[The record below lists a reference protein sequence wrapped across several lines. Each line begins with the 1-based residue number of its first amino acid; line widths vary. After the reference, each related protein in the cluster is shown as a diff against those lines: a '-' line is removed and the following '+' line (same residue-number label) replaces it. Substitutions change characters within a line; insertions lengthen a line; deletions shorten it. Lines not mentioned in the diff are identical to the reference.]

1 MDMLSGHVA
10 TQSGM
15 AVGAVGGQASVV
27 PQVGVT
33 QQVQASTPSSVGVPD
48 SQVLFTQEQVNSIVG
63 GRVNPLNQRVSDLT
77 AQLAQS
83 QQVANSYLNELNGYK
98 QREMARSAGVPEMF
112 INYAVFEASKLA
124 VDGKEFSAA
133 LNEFVQA
140 NSQLFVNPQ
149 TVGQQVAKAPAQGV
163 MQNAAQP
170 NQAMQM
176 ATPAGQQVQFS
187 MVGKVAGQGTQ
198 SVPAASPVGMQ
209 LGVSQPQMV
218 QQVQAPAQLGSS
230 GVVGVGGSVT
240 DVNLVDSAVT
250 ALLTKKGV
258 VKKIGG

>member
-1 MDMLSGHVA
+1 MDMLSG
-10 TQSGM
+10 QMSGQ
-15 AVGAVGGQASVV
+15 VGQVGVGTVGVQMQAN
-27 PQVGVT
+27 PQVGA
-33 QQVQASTPSSVGVPD
+33 QQSVAGVAPAVVGSQN

-83 QQVANSYLNELNGYK
+83 QQVANSYLNELNSYK
-98 QREMARSAGVPEMF
+98 QREMARSAGVPETF
-112 INYAVFEASKLA
+112 INFAVFEASKLA
-124 VDGKEFSAA
+124 VDGKEFSTA

-140 NSQLFVNPQ
+140 NSQLFGNPQ

-176 ATPAGQQVQFS
+176 TTPAGQQVQFS

-209 LGVSQPQMV
+209 LGVGQPQMV

-230 GVVGVGGSVT
+230 GC
-240 DVNLVDSAVT
+240 
-250 ALLTKKGV
+250 
-258 VKKIGG
+258 I